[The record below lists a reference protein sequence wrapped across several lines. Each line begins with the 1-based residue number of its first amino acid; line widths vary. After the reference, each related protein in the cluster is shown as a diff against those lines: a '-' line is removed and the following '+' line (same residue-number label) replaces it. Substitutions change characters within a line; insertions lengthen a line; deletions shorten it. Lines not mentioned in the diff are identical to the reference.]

1 MSKDTDLKEQSQTKV
16 DIDTPKMY
24 RVIML
29 NDDYTTMDFVVEILM
44 EVFHKSYEESVDI
57 MITIHKVGKG
67 QCGVYPYDIAESK
80 VFQVKKLAR
89 KNGFPLRAIMEE
101 E

>member
-1 MSKDTDLKEQSQTKV
+1 MSRDIDLREEYETKL

-24 RVIML
+24 KVILL
-29 NDDYTTMDFVVEILM
+29 NDDYTIMDFVVEILM
-44 EVFHKSYEESVDI
+44 KIFHKQYEEAVDI
-57 MITIHKVGKG
+57 MITIHKVGKAL
-67 QCGVYPYDIAESK
+67 CGVYPYDIAEAK
-80 VFQVKKLAR
+80 IIQVKKLAR